1 MCGFVRCREP
11 RAAPLLG
18 HLERSVQF
26 CPTRPVRSQGSL
38 LQHAASPV
46 NTIELTC
53 KVSFSSQQ
61 TFQAN
66 LNNVPRHC
74 THVCPAM
81 ASNFCLVVHASQ
93 RHSCKLSANGTGNA
107 LPQRCFTHTRRSNQ
121 AQD

>member
-26 CPTRPVRSQGSL
+26 CPPSPVRSQGSL

-46 NTIELTC
+46 HTIELTC

-61 TFQAN
+61 TFKAN
-66 LNNVPRHC
+66 LNNVHRNC
-74 THVCPAM
+74 THVCPEM
-81 ASNFCLVVHASQ
+81 ASNFCLVVHASK
-93 RHSCKLSANGTGNA
+93 RHQLKIFTNDKGNT
-107 LPQRCFTHTRRSNQ
+107 LP
-121 AQD
+121 